1 MNYVL
6 AIVTQFNAANAEEVI
21 VKARGRAISTAVDV
35 AEVTKNRF
43 LPDMVYKD
51 IRLGTD
57 IVKREDGSE
66 MKVSTFEITLSL
78 TQLSAKR
85 EQREKKPAAKKEQ
98 REKKPAAKK
107 EQKEKK
113 PAAKKEQR
121 EKKPAAKKEQREKKP
136 AEE

>member
-1 MNYVL
+1 MDKNTVFIGSKPLMNYVL
-6 AIVTQFNAANAEEVI
+6 AIVTQFNTTNAEEVV

-43 LPDMVYKD
+43 LPEMVYKD

-66 MKVSTFEITLSL
+66 LKVSSIEVVLSL
-78 TQLSAKR
+78 PAP
-85 EQREKKPAAKKEQ
+85 KKPKAEAKKEQ
-98 REKKPAAKK
+98 IEEKPSAEH

-113 PAAKKEQR
+113 P
-121 EKKPAAKKEQREKKP
+121 P
-136 AEE
+136 EE

>member
-1 MNYVL
+1 MDKNSVFIGSKPLMSYVL
-6 AIVTQFNAANAEEVI
+6 AIVTQFNTTDAEEVV

-51 IRLGTD
+51 IRLGTETM
-57 IVKREDGSE
+57 KREDGSE
-66 MKVSTFEITLSL
+66 LKVSSFEIVLSL
-78 TQLSAKR
+78 TRPS
-85 EQREKKPAAKKEQ
+85 
-98 REKKPAAKK
+98 AKK

-113 PAAKKEQR
+113 PAAKKEQKG
-121 EKKPAAKKEQREKKP
+121 EKP